1 MDMPKN
7 PRATP
12 TQIKTVPSGR
22 FDLCMNGALLVSGII
37 RGGAPTPAR
46 VGAFESPGRV
56 DEEMRV
62 ENSDV
67 VGVAINELVARIL
80 LVVVVLEEAAEVLLD
95 A

>member
-1 MDMPKN
+1 MDMPKK

-12 TQIKTVPSGR
+12 TQMKTVPSGR
-22 FDLCMNGALLVSGII
+22 FDLCMNGALLVSGMI

-46 VGAFESPGRV
+46 VGAFESPGWL

-62 ENSDV
+62 EDSNV
-67 VGVAINELVARIL
+67 VGVAMDELVARIL
-80 LVVVVLEEAAEVLLD
+80 LVVVVVEEAAALLLD